1 MVAAYHG
8 RVDPF
13 VELVP
18 SIGVGILFFFVI
30 RAIVQADRR
39 ERAAVRRLEEQA
51 DRAAGGDTAGHS

>member
-1 MVAAYHG
+1 M
-8 RVDPF
+8 DPF